1 MNKELNNILKI
12 LNNAK
17 IHANIAVK
25 NKSLCQA
32 RIKIAIEIY
41 LEYYDKYKHLYYD
54 NSINEELINLKN
66 AIYELEFRLK

>member
-12 LNNAK
+12 LKNAK

-32 RIKIAIEIY
+32 RIKIWIGY
-41 LEYYDKYKHLYYD
+41 NKLD
-54 NSINEELINLKN
+54 SFLKVM
-66 AIYELEFRLK
+66 